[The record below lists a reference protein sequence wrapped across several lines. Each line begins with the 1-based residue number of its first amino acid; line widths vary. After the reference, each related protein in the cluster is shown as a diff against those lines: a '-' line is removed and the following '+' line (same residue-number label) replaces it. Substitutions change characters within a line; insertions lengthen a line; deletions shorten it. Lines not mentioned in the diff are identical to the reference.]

1 VTPGRRSGRTDR
13 YGTWWA
19 LTGFGAALV
28 LTAAIGGPGV
38 RGAAIGGLR
47 VRGAA
52 AEYANLRQ
60 PSWAPPAWVTFA
72 AALNRSIR
80 RMN

>member
-19 LTGFGAALV
+19 LTGFGAAVV
-28 LTAAIGGPGV
+28 LTAAIGDLG
-38 RGAAIGGLR
+38 

-60 PSWAPPAWVTFA
+60 PSWAPPAWAWVTFA
-72 AALNRSIR
+72 AA
-80 RMN
+80 